1 MRFFPLPHTRSGPA
15 PSSCRTFVLVLA
27 LGLVLGSSALSAR
40 EVLAPFEGRVETGQ
54 GVAIEHAKVLVLDPE
69 SERFTDGQGR
79 FSIDQCALPCRL
91 LVTHA
96 RFSEQVVEL
105 LEAPSAEVTIA
116 LEAKQAIFERINV
129 TASRSAGE
137 TFVPETVAV
146 TEVRPDDSP
155 SPPATLT
162 ELVEG
167 VAGVAENGQPGL
179 FQVYSIRGVS
189 RQRVLTLISGM
200 QIVGERRAGVA
211 TSFLDP
217 LLIGAVDVLRGPAST
232 YYGSGALGG
241 VVQVF
246 PAQFDGLRVD
256 LGWEEFGNET
266 YQAVGWGEGGWSLG
280 LVRRDAE
287 NDEVSDGSIQDTHFT
302 QLSASIQ
309 KSWHRGSQTWELT
322 VIPSL
327 GDDIGKPN
335 LRFPDS
341 RITTYPDEE
350 HLLVKLGV
358 ASEKGWSIHAFAHPN
373 SLVTEVERL
382 GSRLNTVE
390 NEAFDL
396 GANAQREWTLESGL
410 VTRLGVD
417 YFGRRGVD
425 ADETE
430 LRFSSGERT
439 AFSSLDDGRQDELSA
454 YGSLRWDWGAT
465 VFQSGARFTWQEQS
479 NGDQPSQSDQAWTG
493 FVGMVRPVADGV
505 ELTANVG
512 TGLRF
517 PNLSERFFTGT
528 TGRGGTIGN
537 PNLDPERSLNVDVGL
552 RWFGERAFLST
563 QVFRLEIDDY
573 IERVEIGDDLLTF
586 VNLVSG
592 TIEGVELEGFYQL
605 ADAWMLTFSGH
616 AIDGETDDGSTLA
629 DISADRVQ
637 LGLEYETD
645 RWDARVRWQHRF
657 AKGDPGPGEVSI
669 DAVDL
674 LSASFGYQLTEELR
688 LIVRGQNL
696 LDESYFA
703 SADDLA
709 SAAPGRSLGLG
720 LSWRP

>member
-1 MRFFPLPHTRSGPA
+1 MPTLSKISILLPARVALVAALFTCFLLPIPALAQDFPA
-15 PSSCRTFVLVLA
+15 
-27 LGLVLGSSALSAR
+27 
-40 EVLAPFEGRVETGQ
+40 FEGRVGTRQ
-54 GVAIEHAKVLVLDPE
+54 GAAIEHARVQVLDPE
-69 SERFTDGQGR
+69 AELFTDTRGRFTVER
-79 FSIDQCALPCRL
+79 CADPCRL

-96 RFSEQVVEL
+96 RFTEQVVEL
-105 LEAPSAEVTIA
+105 REAPAEPVVVV
-116 LEAKQAIFERINV
+116 LQAKQAVFERINV

-146 TEVRPDDSP
+146 TEVRAEDLPI
-155 SPPATLT
+155 PPTTLT

-167 VAGVAENGQPGL
+167 IAGVAENGQPGL

-189 RQRVLTLISGM
+189 RHRVLTLVSGM

-217 LLIGAVDVLRGPAST
+217 LLMGAVDVLRGPAST

-241 VVQVF
+241 VVQIF
-246 PAQFDGLRVD
+246 PRRFDGLQVD

-266 YQAVGWGEGGWSLG
+266 YQAIGWGENEWSVG

-287 NDEVSDGSIQDTHFT
+287 NDEVSDGTLQDGHFT
-302 QLSASIQ
+302 QFSGSIQ
-309 KSWHRGSQTWELT
+309 KEWHRGDKTWELT
-322 VIPSL
+322 ILPSV

-335 LRFPDS
+335 LRFPDD
-341 RITTYPDEE
+341 RITTYPEEE
-350 HLLVKLGV
+350 HLLIKLGV
-358 ASEKGWSIHAFAHPN
+358 ASQEGWSVHAFVHPN
-373 SLVTEVERL
+373 SLVTEVERI

-396 GANAQREWTLESGL
+396 GANAQQEWTFDSGL
-410 VTRLGVD
+410 LGEGVVGRLGVD
-417 YFGRRGVD
+417 YFGRRGVT
-425 ADETE
+425 AEETE
-430 LRFSSGERT
+430 LRFGSGEFT
-439 AFSSLDDGRQDELSA
+439 AFTSLDGGSQDELSA

-465 VFQSGARFTWQEQS
+465 VLQSGARFTWQEQQ
-479 NGDQPSQSDQAWTG
+479 NGDAPSRDDQAWSG
-493 FVGMVRPVADGV
+493 FVGLVRPLGQGF

-528 TGRGGTIGN
+528 TGRGGTVGN
-537 PNLDPERSLNVDVGL
+537 PELDPERSLNVDVGF
-552 RWFGERAFLST
+552 RWFGDRAFLSA

-573 IERVEIGDDLLTF
+573 IERVDLTEDILTY

-605 ADAWMLTFSGH
+605 DDAWMLTFSGH
-616 AIDGETDDGSTLA
+616 AIDGEADDGSPLS
-629 DISADRVQ
+629 DISADRLQ
-637 LGLEYETD
+637 IGLEYEAEG
-645 RWDARVRWQHRF
+645 WDARLRWQHRF
-657 AKGDPGPGEVSI
+657 AKDDPGSGEVAI

-674 LSASFGYQLTEELR
+674 VSASFGYQLTPALR
-688 LIVRGQNL
+688 LVVRGSNL
-696 LDESYFA
+696 LDETYLA

-720 LSWRP
+720 LTWTR